1 MDTRWLIMSE
11 WMPCELQQCE
21 QEGKDVT
28 AYKGKTAGLSE
39 AIALQRYDEMGNL
52 PVAKGYPYCEPNE
65 YEEIAASFPPD
76 ERRPPLSASVLRE
89 KIRGAWYARII
100 GCELGKPVE
109 GFSRKAIVTLAEGT
123 DNYPIRD
130 YIDDTKF
137 TDALREKLRRDCNTK
152 LHASWWK
159 STLDK
164 AHWDDDLNYTAV
176 NLLLLEKYGRD
187 FTPDDVLTT
196 WMANLPISATCTA
209 EKVAYK
215 NGTLGL
221 KPPETARRCNPFRE
235 WVGAEIRA
243 DIFGYINPGNPKE
256 AAHMAYKDACIS
268 HVKNGI
274 YGEMF
279 AAALI
284 SLAFYESDAEALV
297 KKALDY
303 IPGKSRLAES
313 IRTILDLYASG
324 AREAELT
331 EHVHATYDESD
342 RQTAVHILPNV
353 CIVVLSLLCG
363 DNDLTKAL
371 GIAVAAGFDTDSNG
385 ATVGSIIGAI
395 CGFSGI
401 EQRWYRPFGGILETK
416 IIEYGSIAIDEL
428 VERTLK
434 VMKGDK
440 T

>member
-1 MDTRWLIMSE
+1 MDTRWLIMNE
-11 WMPCELQQCE
+11 WLPCELLQCE

-28 AYKGKTAGLSE
+28 AYKGSTTGLTETA
-39 AIALQRYDEMGNL
+39 ALKLYDEMGDL
-52 PVAKGYPYCEPNE
+52 PIAKAYPYREPNA
-65 YEEIAASFPPD
+65 YEEIAATFPPD
-76 ERRPPLSASVLRE
+76 EARAPLSEAALHE

-109 GFSRKAIVTLAEGT
+109 GFSRKAIVTLAKET

-130 YIDDTKF
+130 YIDDKKF
-137 TDALREKLRRDCNTK
+137 TDELRDKMRRDCNTR
-152 LHASWWK
+152 LHGMWWK
-159 STLDK
+159 SSFDK
-164 AHWDDDLNYTAV
+164 AHWDDDLNYTAI
-176 NLLLLEKYGRD
+176 NLLLLEKYGRN
-187 FTPDDVLTT
+187 FTPDDVLTNWT
-196 WMANLPISATCTA
+196 ANLPISATCTA

-221 KPPETARRCNPFRE
+221 RPPETAKKCNPFRE

-243 DIFGYINPGNPKE
+243 DVFGYVNPGDPRE

-284 SLAFYESDAEALV
+284 SLAFYESDAVTLV
-297 KKALDY
+297 QKALAY
-303 IPGKSRLAES
+303 IPATSRLAES

-331 EHVHATYDESD
+331 EHVHKTFDERD
-342 RQTAVHILPNV
+342 RQTAVHTLPNV
-353 CIVVLSLLCG
+353 DIVVLSLLCG

-385 ATVGSIIGAI
+385 ATVGSVIGAI
-395 CGFSGI
+395 RGFSGI
-401 EQRWYRPFGGILETK
+401 EERWYKLFGGILETK
-416 IIEYGSIAIDEL
+416 IIEYGSIGIDEL
-428 VERTLK
+428 VEKT
-434 VMKGDK
+434 MKILQGGK
-440 T
+440 